1 MNSQALN
8 NNNSSQRFNHTTIWL
23 YCFCLGAVSSVFWPL
38 LPNVNTLVFTCA
50 AGVLFIFGS
59 SHWLKSS
66 RLIQSLPQHP
76 PYRLAHNRCFS
87 LVVTALGHSA
97 LVSAVFGT
105 LLGTVWAAS
114 VGHLHYGW
122 QLPEDKIQ
130 KDVMIEGK
138 VLKGGCPLSYN
149 THTKD
154 DEFQRYTVSL
164 LTLDGLPAAR
174 YTPSFTL
181 YDVLYTIKPLKL
193 TLNFRQAW
201 LSTTS
206 THSNSVSP
214 KPVAC
219 LHNGDTFSAIVKLKP
234 AYGTANPNG
243 FNSQQYFVGQGV
255 AANGYIKAILP
266 SSVVHHHSI
275 RQAFQNTL
283 TKLSLTNVRW
293 WQALLLGDRSPLS
306 QDDWQLLQVTGTGH
320 LFSISGMHLSIV
332 AITVF
337 LASAGLVV
345 VLATVWRTVS
355 NKFDTDIAPRQWLTP
370 VRASVFLF
378 VLVVCWMYALI
389 SGMALPV
396 IRAYL
401 LLVIGFFISTLNIVV
416 RPLHIMGIMCAGSL
430 LVFPFAQLTASFYL
444 SVGAVIAIVMVNFCY
459 RLNRKPWYVALFQ
472 LQLCISIFII
482 PLTLVWF
489 GNASLIGVLANLVA
503 LPAVTLLLPV
513 ALFSLLMLHCFPERF
528 TAPFAN
534 LFHYLDISLGWLL
547 RGLNGLSKFDTDILS
562 TLFSLPI
569 TTAGAINCLLVMCLA
584 MAPYFRGR
592 KRCVFVLML
601 PVFLAYLPNSDN
613 IWQVH
618 VFDAGQASA
627 IAITQGNEAIIIDSG
642 MSINGKALTASD
654 TVLPFLHSKNI
665 KRIAHVIHTHSDNDH
680 AGGANTILASSL
692 AAGSEEYT
700 PLLGCER
707 GKEVHWKKLALH
719 FLWPKKGNK
728 ENSNAQSC
736 VINITDGRHS
746 VLIPGDIER
755 TSEYALVTL
764 SRRSNSQD
772 LRAQLLIA
780 PHHGSNTSSTNAFI
794 DAVQPDAVIYTQ
806 GFLNR
811 WGFPSQDIQARYHR
825 RDIRQLS
832 TSYHGYVEATF
843 SFDDDALS
851 DDPQKVLFEI
861 EGYRTTLNKR
871 WYMPP
876 R

>member
-8 NNNSSQRFNHTTIWL
+8 DNNVGQRFNHTTICL
-23 YCFCLGAVSSVFWPL
+23 YCFCLGTVSSVFWPL
-38 LPNVNTLVFTCA
+38 LPNVNTLVFTSA
-50 AGVLFIFGS
+50 GGVLFILGLTLC
-59 SHWLKSS
+59 LKSS
-66 RLIQSLPQHP
+66 RLIQSLPQHLP
-76 PYRLAHNRCFS
+76 FRFAHNRYFS
-87 LVVTALGHSA
+87 FVVTALGHSA
-97 LVSAVFGT
+97 LVSAVSST
-105 LLGTVWAAS
+105 LLGVVWAAS

-130 KDVMIEGK
+130 KDVMIAGR
-138 VLKGGCPLSYN
+138 VLKGGCPLTYDS
-149 THTKD
+149 HTRD
-154 DEFQRYTVSL
+154 NDFQRYTVSL
-164 LTLDGLPAAR
+164 LTLDGLPAAH

-181 YDVLYTIKPLKL
+181 YDVLYAIKPLKI
-193 TLNFRQAW
+193 TLNYRQAW
-201 LSTTS
+201 LSTTL
-206 THSNSVSP
+206 NSSAGVSP
-214 KPVAC
+214 KPLAC
-219 LHNGDTFSAIVKLKP
+219 LQNGDTFSAIVKLKP
-234 AYGTANPNG
+234 AYGTANPKG

-255 AANGYIKAILP
+255 VANGYIKAILP
-266 SSVVHHHSI
+266 SSVVHHHNI

-293 WQALLLGDRSPLS
+293 WQALLLGDRSALS

-320 LFSISGMHLSIV
+320 LFSISGMHLSVV

-337 LASAGLVV
+337 LVSAGLVV
-345 VLATVWRTVS
+345 VLATVWRAFA
-355 NKFDTDIAPRQWLTP
+355 NKFDTDIVPRQWLTP

-378 VLVVCWMYALI
+378 VLVVCWTYALI

-416 RPLHIMGIMCAGSL
+416 RPLHIIGLMCVGSL

-444 SVGAVIAIVMVNFCY
+444 SVGAVIAIVMVNFRY

-489 GNASLIGVLANLVA
+489 GNASLIGVLANLLA
-503 LPAVTLLLPV
+503 LPAVTLLLPI
-513 ALFSLLMLHCFPERF
+513 ALFSLLMLHCFPQSLAEVF
-528 TAPFAN
+528 ET

-547 RGLNGLSKFDTDILS
+547 RGLNGLSKFGTDILS
-562 TLFSLPI
+562 TSFSLPI
-569 TTAGAINCLLVMCLA
+569 TTVGAINCLLVMCLA

-592 KRCVFVLML
+592 KRCAFVLVL
-601 PVFLAYLPNSDN
+601 PVLLVFLPNSDN
-613 IWQVH
+613 RWQVH

-627 IAITQGNEAIIIDSG
+627 LAITQGNEAIIIDSG

-700 PLLGCER
+700 PLSGCER
-707 GKEVHWKKLALH
+707 GREVHWKKLTLH

-794 DAVQPDAVIYTQ
+794 DAVKPDAVIYTQ

-811 WGFPSQDIQARYHR
+811 WGFPSRDIQARYYR
-825 RDIRQLS
+825 REIRQLS
-832 TSYHGYVEATF
+832 TSYHGYIKATF
-843 SFDDDALS
+843 SFEGDTLP
-851 DDPQKVLFEI
+851 DDPQKLPFEI